1 MNIALT
7 SGVALGTHIPG
18 LLLDRALTAR
28 GLPSRVYVL
37 EEYFPDEVRQRIR
50 IAKGRYSRDYRL
62 AKAAHALATDHVEL
76 IAPQTLTALFDEW
89 DEAEV
94 GSITVFSG
102 FWTEIVAA
110 YADRRP
116 GVLVDVCHVDAV
128 PSPSHRHAARLT
140 GSTHTWLLDA
150 RTNALNETIPVT
162 KDGALLPWEARSIGF
177 LAHGGGWGMGTHAAA
192 AARLVEEGEPVSLI
206 LPEPWGDPPAG
217 LSAYHQDP
225 GWEPGRGT
233 AFPRLIAGTGTDAPS
248 FDSREHWADSFEL
261 TRRSRAVV
269 GKPGAG
275 TLIDSLNAA
284 TPVLF
289 TEALGGW
296 ELANEA
302 VWCALGFGMRLSDW
316 LDKPDPAL
324 LTAMH
329 ERLRAARDAAASYP
343 DRIIARGFGRRRR

>member
-18 LLLDRALTAR
+18 LLLDRALSAR

-37 EEYFPDEVRQRIR
+37 EKYFPDEVRQRIQ

-62 AKAAHALATDHVEL
+62 AKAAHALATDHAEL
-76 IAPQTLTALFDEW
+76 IAPETLTALFDDW
-89 DEAEV
+89 DAAQV

-110 YADRRP
+110 YVDRRP
-116 GVLVDVCHVDAV
+116 DVLVDVCHVDAV
-128 PSPSHRHAARLT
+128 PSPSHRHAAELT

-150 RTNALNETIPVT
+150 RTNTLNETIPVT
-162 KDGALLPWEARSIGF
+162 RAGARLPWESRSISF
-177 LAHGGGWGMGTHAAA
+177 LAHGGGWGMGTHTAA
-192 AARLVEEGEPVSLI
+192 AARLVDEGESVSLI
-206 LPEPWGDPPAG
+206 LPEPWSDPPAG

-225 GWEPGRGT
+225 SWEPSLGT
-233 AFPRLIAGTGTDAPS
+233 AFPRLIAGTGTVAPS
-248 FDSREHWADSFEL
+248 FDSREHWADTFEL

-269 GKPGAG
+269 SKPGAG

-289 TEALGGW
+289 TDALGGW
-296 ELANEA
+296 ELANER
-302 VWCALGFGMRLSDW
+302 VWCALGFGMRLSEW
-316 LDKPDPAL
+316 LDKRDPAL
-324 LTAMH
+324 LKAMH
-329 ERLRAARDAAASYP
+329 ERLHAARDAAASYP
-343 DRIIARGFGRRRR
+343 DRIVDRGFGRRSR